1 MKVTSILILFSD
13 FFDEAYHNLVKDL
26 VDFKSRE
33 DFDRYM
39 KDLEN
44 DYYERRGLSAPPYEE
59 IPAYPPKPY
68 AERSKHHSKNEQDFI
83 DQVVEANKKRQS
95 AYQNI

>member
-1 MKVTSILILFSD
+1 MSTRDDGNNLYNSSEYFEETYS
-13 FFDEAYHNLVKDL
+13 NLVKDL

-39 KDLEN
+39 KDMEN
-44 DYYERRGLSAPPYEE
+44 DYYERKGLSAPPYDE

-68 AERSKHHSKNEQDFI
+68 ADRH
-83 DQVVEANKKRQS
+83 KR
-95 AYQNI
+95 ND